1 MENIQREDIQKEKYS
16 ESAKTCYIMTKYLE
30 KVSYVSMKHR

>member
-1 MENIQREDIQKEKYS
+1 MENIQRENIEKEKYS

-30 KVSYVSMKHR
+30 KVSCVSMN